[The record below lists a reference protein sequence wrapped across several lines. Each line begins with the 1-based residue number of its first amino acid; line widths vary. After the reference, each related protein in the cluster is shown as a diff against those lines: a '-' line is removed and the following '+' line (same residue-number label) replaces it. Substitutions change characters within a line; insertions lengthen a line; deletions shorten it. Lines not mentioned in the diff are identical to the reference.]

1 MMDRVESFLGDHIEG
16 FFNRKFSSHLEPVE
30 LIKGL
35 EKEAK
40 RQGAGKGLA
49 NSYVISLGTEDYQRL
64 CSHRVADELGVALKK
79 YIIRADLTMDGK
91 LSICFALDESLRAG
105 SYHMESRMQ
114 HACVPVSET
123 PVSHDTMAQT
133 IVLERPS
140 LMDARCLNLPPV
152 HEIATLTVL
161 SGSDEGIAMR
171 LGERK
176 IYMGRMAQSEFILT
190 DTNVSRVHA
199 WIAYEQHR
207 HVLYDAESRNGSF
220 VNGVRIT
227 AQRLRDGDEIRLGT
241 TALRYGVL

>member
-1 MMDRVESFLGDHIEG
+1 MIDRVESFLGEHIEG

-30 LIKGL
+30 LVKGL

-40 RQGAGKGLA
+40 KQSAGAGLA
-49 NSYVISLGTEDYQRL
+49 NSYLISLGTEDYQRL

-105 SYHMESRMQ
+105 SYHMEARMQ

-123 PVSHDTMAQT
+123 SVSHDTMAQT
-133 IVLERPS
+133 IVLERPT
-140 LMDARCLNLPPV
+140 LMDARCPNLPPV

-176 IYMGRMAQSEFILT
+176 IYMGRRAQNEFILT

-220 VNGVRIT
+220 LNGVRIT

>member
-105 SYHMESRMQ
+105 SYHMEARMQ
-114 HACVPVSET
+114 HVCVPVSET

-133 IVLERPS
+133 IVLERPT

-176 IYMGRMAQSEFILT
+176 IYMGRMAQNEFILT

-227 AQRLRDGDEIRLGT
+227 TQRLRDGDEIRLGT

>member
-176 IYMGRMAQSEFILT
+176 IYMGRMAQNEFILT

-227 AQRLRDGDEIRLGT
+227 SQRLRDGDEIRLGT

>member
-49 NSYVISLGTEDYQRL
+49 NAYVISLGTEDYQRL

-176 IYMGRMAQSEFILT
+176 IYMGRMAQNEFILT

-227 AQRLRDGDEIRLGT
+227 AQRLRDGDEVRLGT

>member
-79 YIIRADLTMDGK
+79 YIIRADLTMEGK

-105 SYHMESRMQ
+105 SYHLAARMQ
-114 HACVPVSET
+114 QECVPVREA

-140 LMDARCLNLPPV
+140 LRDGRCLDLPPE
-152 HEIATLTVL
+152 HELAELTVL
-161 SGSDEGIAMR
+161 SGADEGVVMP
-171 LGERK
+171 LGEHK
-176 IYMGRMAQSEFILT
+176 IYMGRMPRNEFILT
-190 DTNVSRVHA
+190 DSNISRVHA
-199 WIAYEQHR
+199 WVSYERHR
-207 HVLYDAESRNGSF
+207 HVLYDAQSRNGTF
-220 VNGVRIT
+220 INGERREM
-227 AQRLRDGDEIRLGT
+227 QCLRNGDEIRLGT
-241 TALRYGVL
+241 TALRYEVR

>member
-105 SYHMESRMQ
+105 SYHMEARMQ

-123 PVSHDTMAQT
+123 SVSHDTMAQT
-133 IVLERPS
+133 IVLERPT

-176 IYMGRMAQSEFILT
+176 IYMGRMAQNEFILT

-227 AQRLRDGDEIRLGT
+227 TQRLRDGDEIRLGT

>member
-114 HACVPVSET
+114 HACVPVPET

-161 SGSDEGIAMR
+161 SGADEGIAMR

-176 IYMGRMAQSEFILT
+176 IYMGRMAQNELNLT
-190 DTNVSRVHA
+190 YTNVTRVHA

-227 AQRLRDGDEIRLGT
+227 SQRLRDGDEIRLGT

>member
-49 NSYVISLGTEDYQRL
+49 NAYVISLGTEDYQRL

-91 LSICFALDESLRAG
+91 LSICFALDECLRAG
-105 SYHMESRMQ
+105 SYHMEARMQ

-161 SGSDEGIAMR
+161 SGADEGIAMR

-176 IYMGRMAQSEFILT
+176 IYMGRMAQNEFILT

-227 AQRLRDGDEIRLGT
+227 SQRLRDGDEIRLGT

>member
-114 HACVPVSET
+114 HACVPVPET

-176 IYMGRMAQSEFILT
+176 IYMGRMAQNEFILT

>member
-49 NSYVISLGTEDYQRL
+49 NAYVISLGTEDYQRL

-91 LSICFALDESLRAG
+91 LSICFALDERLRAG
-105 SYHMESRMQ
+105 SYHMEARMQ

-176 IYMGRMAQSEFILT
+176 IYMGRMAQNEFILT

-227 AQRLRDGDEIRLGT
+227 SQRLRDGDEIRLGT

>member
-1 MMDRVESFLGDHIEG
+1 MIDRVESFLGDHIEG

-105 SYHMESRMQ
+105 SYHMEARMQ

-123 PVSHDTMAQT
+123 SVSHDTMAQT
-133 IVLERPS
+133 IVLERPT

-227 AQRLRDGDEIRLGT
+227 TQRLRDGDEIRLGT

>member
-35 EKEAK
+35 QKEAK

-79 YIIRADLTMDGK
+79 YIIRADLTMEGK
-91 LSICFALDESLRAG
+91 LCICFTLDESLRAG
-105 SYHMESRMQ
+105 SYHLAARMQ
-114 HACVPVSET
+114 QECVPVQGTE
-123 PVSHDTMAQT
+123 VSRDTMAQT
-133 IVLERPS
+133 IVLERPAFT
-140 LMDARCLNLPPV
+140 DPRCLNLPSE

-161 SGSDEGIAMR
+161 SGADEGVAMR
-171 LGERK
+171 LAERK
-176 IYMGRMAQSEFILT
+176 IYMGRMPQSEFILT

-207 HVLYDAESRNGSF
+207 HVLYDADSRNGTF
-220 VNGVRIT
+220 VNGTRIRS
-227 AQRLRDGDEIRLGT
+227 QRLRDGDEIRLGT

>member
-49 NSYVISLGTEDYQRL
+49 NAYVISLGTEDYQRL

-114 HACVPVSET
+114 HACVPVPET

>member
-35 EKEAK
+35 EKAAK

-79 YIIRADLTMDGK
+79 YIIRADLVMDGK
-91 LSICFALDESLRAG
+91 LSICFALDEALRAG
-105 SYHMESRMQ
+105 SYHLTARIQ
-114 HACVPVSET
+114 QDCVPVQEVS
-123 PVSHDTMAQT
+123 VSHDTMAQT

-140 LMDARCLNLPPV
+140 IIEARCLNLPPE

-161 SGSDEGIAMR
+161 GGADEGISVR

-176 IYMGRMAQSEFILT
+176 IYMGRMLRNEFILT
-190 DTNVSRVHA
+190 DSNVSRVHA
-199 WIAYEQHR
+199 WVAYEQHR
-207 HVLYDAESRNGSF
+207 HVLYDAESRNGTF
-220 VNGVRIT
+220 VNGTRIQM
-227 AQRLRDGDEIRLGT
+227 QRLRDGDEIRLGT

>member
-1 MMDRVESFLGDHIEG
+1 MIDRVESFLGDHIEG

-105 SYHMESRMQ
+105 SYHMEARMQ

-123 PVSHDTMAQT
+123 SVSHDTMAQT
-133 IVLERPS
+133 IVLERPT

-176 IYMGRMAQSEFILT
+176 IYMGRMAQNEFILT

-227 AQRLRDGDEIRLGT
+227 TQRLRDGDEIRLGT

>member
-1 MMDRVESFLGDHIEG
+1 MIDRVESFLGDHIEG

-40 RQGAGKGLA
+40 KQGTGGSLA
-49 NSYVISLGTEDYQRL
+49 NSYLISLGTEDYQRL
-64 CSHRVADELGVALKK
+64 CSHRVADELAVALKK
-79 YIIRADLTMDGK
+79 YIIRADLVMDGK
-91 LSICFALDESLRAG
+91 LSICFALDEELRAG
-105 SYHMESRMQ
+105 SYHLTARIQQE
-114 HACVPVSET
+114 AVPVKES

-140 LMDARCLNLPPV
+140 IIEARCLNLPPE

-161 SGSDEGIAMR
+161 GGADEGISVR
-171 LGERK
+171 LGDRK

-190 DTNVSRVHA
+190 DSNVSRVHA
-199 WIAYEQHR
+199 WVAYEQHR
-207 HVLYDAESRNGSF
+207 HVLYDAESRNGTF
-220 VNGVRIT
+220 VNGARIQM
-227 AQRLRDGDEIRLGT
+227 QRLCDGDEIRLGT

>member
-30 LIKGL
+30 VIKGL

>member
-1 MMDRVESFLGDHIEG
+1 MIERVESFLEDHIEG

-40 RQGAGKGLA
+40 KQGAGGVLA
-49 NSYVISLGTEDYQRL
+49 NAYVISLGTEDYQRL

-91 LSICFALDESLRAG
+91 LSICFALDESLRTG
-105 SYHMESRMQ
+105 SYHLVARTQ
-114 HACVPVSET
+114 QACVPVQEAN
-123 PVSHDTMAQT
+123 VSDDTMAQT

-140 LMDARCLNLPPV
+140 LMEARCLNLPPV

-161 SGSDEGIAMR
+161 SGADEGIAVR

-199 WIAYEQHR
+199 WIAYESHR
-207 HVLYDAESRNGSF
+207 HVLYDARSRNGSF
-220 VNGVRIT
+220 VNGTRVEI
-227 AQRLRDGDEIRLGT
+227 QRLRDGDEIRLGT

>member
-49 NSYVISLGTEDYQRL
+49 NAYVISLGTEDYQRL

-105 SYHMESRMQ
+105 SYHMEARMQ

-133 IVLERPS
+133 IVLERPT

-176 IYMGRMAQSEFILT
+176 IYMGRMAQNEFILT

-227 AQRLRDGDEIRLGT
+227 SQRLRDGDEIRLGT

>member
-1 MMDRVESFLGDHIEG
+1 MIERVESFLEDHIEG

-40 RQGAGKGLA
+40 KQGVGGVLA
-49 NSYVISLGTEDYQRL
+49 NAYVISLGTEDYQRL

-91 LSICFALDESLRAG
+91 LSICFALDESLRTG
-105 SYHMESRMQ
+105 SYHLVVRTQ
-114 HACVPVSET
+114 QACVPVQEAN
-123 PVSHDTMAQT
+123 VSHDTMAQT

-140 LMDARCLNLPPV
+140 LMEARCLNLPPV

-161 SGSDEGIAMR
+161 SGADEGIAVR

-199 WIAYEQHR
+199 WIAYESHR
-207 HVLYDAESRNGSF
+207 HVLYDAGSRNGSF
-220 VNGVRIT
+220 VNGTRVEV
-227 AQRLRDGDEIRLGT
+227 QRLRDGDEIRLGT

>member
-1 MMDRVESFLGDHIEG
+1 MIERVESFLGDHIEG

-40 RQGAGKGLA
+40 KQSAGAGLA
-49 NSYVISLGTEDYQRL
+49 NSYLISLGTEDYQRL

-105 SYHMESRMQ
+105 SYHMEARMQ
-114 HACVPVSET
+114 HVCVPVSET

-133 IVLERPS
+133 IVLERPT

-176 IYMGRMAQSEFILT
+176 IYMGRMAQNEFILT

-227 AQRLRDGDEIRLGT
+227 TQRLRDGDEVRLGT

>member
-49 NSYVISLGTEDYQRL
+49 NAYVISLGTEDYQRL

-91 LSICFALDESLRAG
+91 ISICFALDESLRAG

>member
-105 SYHMESRMQ
+105 SYHMEARMQ
-114 HACVPVSET
+114 HVCVPVSET

-133 IVLERPS
+133 IVLERPT

-161 SGSDEGIAMR
+161 SGSDEGIAMH

-207 HVLYDAESRNGSF
+207 HVLHDAESRNGSF

-227 AQRLRDGDEIRLGT
+227 TQRLRDGDEVRLGT

>member
-49 NSYVISLGTEDYQRL
+49 NAYVISLGTEDYQRL

-140 LMDARCLNLPPV
+140 LMDAQDLY
-152 HEIATLTVL
+152 
-161 SGSDEGIAMR
+161 G
-171 LGERK
+171 
-176 IYMGRMAQSEFILT
+176 
-190 DTNVSRVHA
+190 
-199 WIAYEQHR
+199 AYG
-207 HVLYDAESRNGSF
+207 AE
-220 VNGVRIT
+220 
-227 AQRLRDGDEIRLGT
+227 
-241 TALRYGVL
+241 

>member
-49 NSYVISLGTEDYQRL
+49 NAYVISLGTEDYQRL

-105 SYHMESRMQ
+105 SYHMEARMQ
-114 HACVPVSET
+114 HACVPVPGT
-123 PVSHDTMAQT
+123 PVAHDTMAQT
-133 IVLERPS
+133 IVLERPT

-161 SGSDEGIAMR
+161 SGADEGIAMR

-176 IYMGRMAQSEFILT
+176 IYMGRMAQNEFILT

>member
-1 MMDRVESFLGDHIEG
+1 MIERVESFLGDHIEG

-40 RQGAGKGLA
+40 KQSADAGLA

-105 SYHMESRMQ
+105 SYHMEARMQ

-123 PVSHDTMAQT
+123 SVSHDTMAQT
-133 IVLERPS
+133 IVLERPT

-176 IYMGRMAQSEFILT
+176 IYMGRMAQNEFILT

-227 AQRLRDGDEIRLGT
+227 TQRLRDGDEIRLGT

>member
-1 MMDRVESFLGDHIEG
+1 MIDRVESFLGDHIEG

-49 NSYVISLGTEDYQRL
+49 NAYVISLGTEDYQRL

-227 AQRLRDGDEIRLGT
+227 TQRLRDGDEIRLGT